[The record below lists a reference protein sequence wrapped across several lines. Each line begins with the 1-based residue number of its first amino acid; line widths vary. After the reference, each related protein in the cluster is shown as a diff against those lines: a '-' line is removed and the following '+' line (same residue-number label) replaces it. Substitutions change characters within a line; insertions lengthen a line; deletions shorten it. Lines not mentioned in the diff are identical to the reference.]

1 MSVFITSEEIFVSEI
16 KIGKRLRKEIGNID
30 SLCKSIN
37 SIGLLHPIIIT
48 SDNYLVSGQR
58 RFEAIKKLGWTAVP
72 ARKIDF
78 KHGVQHD

>member
-1 MSVFITSEEIFVSEI
+1 MSASITLEEIPISEI

-30 SLCKSIN
+30 SLCKSIS

-58 RFEAIKKLGWTAVP
+58 RLEAVKKLGWTAVP
-72 ARKIDF
+72 TRKLDF
-78 KHGVQHD
+78 KYGVQHD